1 MRRRLFRLYRQ
12 YLLRHPVAVLAC
24 TLLLVVLVG
33 SQANHFRLDASADSL
48 VLEGD
53 RDLATYRELR
63 RRYTSDDFLVVAVTP
78 KAPLFSDKG
87 LQAIRELRDDLAS
100 LEEVRSVTSILDVP
114 LLQSPPIGF
123 AELQHGAPTLLDPNV
138 DRAMA
143 RREFLTS
150 PLYRELILSQDARTT
165 ALQVNLK
172 PDPKY
177 DRLLQ
182 RRNELAAADRR
193 GELGPEE
200 QKELERVRAEFKAY
214 SAEVIDREARTIAR
228 VRAVLDR
235 HREAAD
241 IHLGGV
247 SMIVADMID
256 FIRHDLLTFGI
267 GVLVFLVGM
276 LALIFRQLRW
286 VVLPMLCCGCSV
298 WFMFG
303 LLGWLDWRVTVVSS
317 NFTSLLLIITLS
329 LAVHL
334 IVRYHE
340 LHAVNPRARQQTLVQ
355 ETVRSK
361 FLPSLFTTLTTQ
373 VAFVSLLI
381 SGIRP
386 VIDFG
391 WMMAIGT
398 CAAFVLSFLLFPA
411 GLALLK
417 PKHFQPRFDI
427 TGHLTG
433 LCADLITRRGRLVLL
448 AFAGLALFSLIG
460 MSRLTVENRFIDN
473 FKPETEIYRGMA
485 LIDRKLGGTTP
496 MEIILKAPAD
506 WQPTVAEDADFD
518 DEFADDPFAEEGHDA
533 GMTATSYWY
542 NSRQLQRLA
551 QIHTWLEQLPATG
564 KVMSLATT
572 MKLVRQLNDG
582 MEPDD
587 LLLSVLHR
595 KLPADIDHTLFAPY
609 MNADGSE
616 ARITLRIVDSDPTL
630 KRNALLDEIR
640 TGLTEH
646 FGFAPEQVTING
658 MFVLYNNVLQS
669 LYRSQILTLGF
680 VFAVIM
686 VMFLLLFRSVRL
698 ALIAII
704 PNLTAA
710 GVVLGLMGWLGIPL
724 DIMTIT
730 IAAITIGIAVDD
742 TIHYVHRFTEEV
754 TADLDYQAAVRRCH
768 SSVGRAMYYTS
779 VIVIVGFGILAFS
792 DFMPTIYFGLFT
804 GLAMA
809 VAMIANLTLL
819 ALLLMTLKP
828 KDVCWLPGYQPK
840 TTRFFDQPL
849 RLWRRD

>member
-63 RRYTSDDFLVVAVTP
+63 RRYSSDDFLVVAVTP
-78 KAPLFSDKG
+78 MEPLFSDKG

-473 FKPETEIYRGMA
+473 FKKETEIYRGMA

-646 FGFAPEQVTING
+646 FGLAPEQVTING